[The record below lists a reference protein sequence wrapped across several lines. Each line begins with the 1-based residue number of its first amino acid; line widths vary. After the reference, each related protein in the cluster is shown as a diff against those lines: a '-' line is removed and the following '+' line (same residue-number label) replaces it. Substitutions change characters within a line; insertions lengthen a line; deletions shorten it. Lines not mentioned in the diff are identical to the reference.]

1 MSARFKTFITVIKR
15 ILMSNNNEQWSTYQ
29 TSNSNFFVQE
39 MLLRGCHIMA
49 MPLGFIIQR
58 QILWQQRPRSYK
70 SHITFQDID
79 KLWELIDGGG
89 TDNLSD
95 FCQTVSI
102 RQQLAVGITLV
113 RHCLELNRLENLFVL
128 TRPVLREEDTFETI
142 LVGEEKKNDS
152 RNK

>member
-1 MSARFKTFITVIKR
+1 MLNIPNIQLKLLCPRDVITPID
-15 ILMSNNNEQWSTYQ
+15 LSPAAHP
-29 TSNSNFFVQE
+29 
-39 MLLRGCHIMA
+39 GCHIMA
-49 MPLGFIIQR
+49 TPLGFIIQR
-58 QILWQQRPRSYK
+58 QILWQQRPRAYK

-102 RQQLAVGITLV
+102 RQQLAVGIPLV

-142 LVGEEKKNDS
+142 LVGEDKKNDC